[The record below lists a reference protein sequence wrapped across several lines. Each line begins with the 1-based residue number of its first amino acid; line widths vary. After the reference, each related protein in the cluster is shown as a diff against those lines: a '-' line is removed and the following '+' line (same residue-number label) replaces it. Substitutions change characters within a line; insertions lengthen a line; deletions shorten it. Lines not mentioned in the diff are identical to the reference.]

1 MRRLK
6 YKLDRKSLEFIYI
19 SFIRPLLEYG
29 DTIWDNCTQ
38 YEKYELDKIQNEAAR
53 IATGATKLVSLTN
66 LYKEI
71 GWESLS
77 KRRSNHKLTLLYKM
91 INHLTPIYLSSLIP
105 AQVISASRYNLR
117 NAHNYQTIRARTN
130 QYRVSF
136 LPSTLRLWNNLPL
149 EARQSNSPNSFKLFL
164 KRDILP
170 IPRYYY
176 HGNRKRQI
184 LHSRLRTGCSALDL
198 DLFTKN
204 ITGSPLC
211 SCGSIENSQHY
222 FFHCRNYQAIRH
234 ELLNS
239 ISLIQNPSLHLLL
252 YGDPALP
259 EESNRSIFDHV
270 QNYILKSR

>member
-6 YKLDRKSLEFIYI
+6 YKLDRKSLESIYI

-38 YEKYELDKIQNEAAR
+38 YEKYELYKIQNEAAR

-105 AQVISASRYNLR
+105 AQVSSASRYNLR
-117 NAHNYQTIRARTN
+117 NAQNYQTIRARTN
-130 QYRVSF
+130 QYRDSF
-136 LPSTLRLWNNLPL
+136 LPSTLHLWNNLPL
-149 EARQSNSPNSFKLFL
+149 EARQSNTLNSFKLFL
-164 KRDILP
+164 KKDILP

-176 HGNRKRQI
+176 HGNRKPQI
-184 LHSRLRTGCSALDL
+184 LHSRLRTGCSALNL
-198 DLFTKN
+198 VIVLNHMVAMATHNAILKNGGIPTKTH
-204 ITGSPLC
+204 ISPATY
-211 SCGSIENSQHY
+211 S
-222 FFHCRNYQAIRH
+222 R
-234 ELLNS
+234 
-239 ISLIQNPSLHLLL
+239 IQNLIPNLCF
-252 YGDPALP
+252 GI
-259 EESNRSIFDHV
+259 EV
-270 QNYILKSR
+270 